1 MSAPKST
8 PTAFEEGATMN
19 ANLQAADSKAQQLG
33 IRSGRLAWLAYVLHD
48 PAVSALRGFDFGRD
62 EAPFSLEQA
71 RRDLSRETLLS
82 EYGRLFGH
90 TPGGSCPLYEL
101 SWLRPG
107 DFALE
112 QELGDIAG
120 FYRAFG
126 LALDPRAHERL
137 DHISVEI
144 EFLSYLTHLES
155 EAICSHWS
163 EQAEVARQAAR
174 TFFRDHLGRWAPP
187 LFERMES
194 RAAAGFYCWVAQF
207 GRELFQRLAEEL
219 DVRPEIPA
227 GEAAPLRKQGP
238 NERGTG
244 TLLPVHPGR
253 RPS

>member
-1 MSAPKST
+1 MFALKST
-8 PTAFEEGATMN
+8 PTAFEEATSMK
-19 ANLQAADSKAQQLG
+19 ADPESADSEAQR
-33 IRSGRLAWLAYVLHD
+33 IHARSARLAWLAYVLYD
-48 PAVSALRGFDFGRD
+48 PAVSELRPFDFGRD
-62 EAPFSLEQA
+62 EAPFSLEEA

-90 TPGGSCPLYEL
+90 TPGGPCSLYEL

-120 FYRAFG
+120 FYQAFG
-126 LALDPRAHERL
+126 LALSPGARERL
-137 DHISVEI
+137 DHISVEL
-144 EFLSYLTHLES
+144 EFLSYLAHLEW
-155 EAICSHWS
+155 EAIRSGWS

-174 TFFRDHLGRWAPP
+174 TFFRDHLGRWAPA

-194 RAAAGFYCWVAQF
+194 RAAAGFFCWVAQF
-207 GRELFQRLAEEL
+207 GRELFQRLAEDL

-227 GEAAPLRKQGP
+227 GEAAPLRSKGS

-244 TLLPVHPGR
+244 TLLPVHPGC